1 MLGILNE
8 DFKEDLAE
16 LILLLISGNTNNII
30 HQLIYMG
37 IITPAQNTPE
47 LRADLDDLMNLYYG
61 AELRTMD
68 GALKDLLNVMV
79 KNNVILPKE
88 FVMIGR
94 GIALVEDTGKK
105 LDPNFNAAT
114 ELRSLSR
121 QIITNKYKPKRMG
134 KVSLNYLLQ
143 LEHLAKDLP
152 DTVRSTVS
160 KLEEGDIEVR
170 LKHEEISQLTN
181 QLSVALIISSLI
193 IGSSLAII
201 GNAGPKLFGMSG
213 VGLIGFVFSAVL
225 GVFLII
231 EYMVERD

>member
-1 MLGILNE
+1 ME
-8 DFKEDLAE
+8 
-16 LILLLISGNTNNII
+16 
-30 HQLIYMG
+30 
-37 IITPAQNTPE
+37 
-47 LRADLDDLMNLYYG
+47 
-61 AELRTMD
+61 
-68 GALKDLLNVMV
+68 DLLNVMV

-121 QIITNKYKPKRMG
+121 QIIINKYKPKRMG
-134 KVSLNYLLQ
+134 KVGLNYLVQ

-152 DTVRSTVS
+152 DTLRSTAN

-181 QLSVALIISSLI
+181 QLSVALIISALI

-201 GNAGPKLFGMSG
+201 GKAGPKLFGMSG
-213 VGLIGFVFSAVL
+213 LGLIGFVFSAVL
-225 GVFLII
+225 GAFLII
-231 EYMVERD
+231 EYMIERE